1 MPGIGR
7 CDHSR
12 LLQGIRSSNIC
23 ESHPESAEMERHLTR
38 CHEGA
43 SKTFRGKQGRAWN
56 DDSRGIHDL
65 GVKGPWE
72 SGYLIC
78 SAS

>member
-1 MPGIGR
+1 
-7 CDHSR
+7 
-12 LLQGIRSSNIC
+12 
-23 ESHPESAEMERHLTR
+23 MERHLTR